1 MLDQNKPV
9 QVPAQPG
16 PSLRPAGLHAPHTLT
31 PGAAPRVVPAASAP
45 PTEEQ
50 LEPIGLVDEL
60 QGDVPAKSI
69 TAVGGVAGG
78 SVRKNAWSRQPNVTR
93 TGAVRVR
100 TFHGKL
106 SQQGLE
112 YLDNQVNEWLDA
124 HPEVEVKSVTSTVGT
139 FEGKMR
145 EPALI
150 LNLWY

>member
-1 MLDQNKPV
+1 MLDQNKPLHI
-9 QVPAQPG
+9 PAASG
-16 PSLRPAGLHAPHTLT
+16 PSLRPSGLQPAHTVT
-31 PGAAPRVVPAASAP
+31 PGAPRVTPTASAP
-45 PTEEQ
+45 PTDEE
-50 LEPIGLVDEL
+50 LEPIGLVDD

-69 TAVGGVAGG
+69 TAVGGANSG
-78 SVRKNAWSRQPNVTR
+78 SVRKTAWQRQPNLTR
-93 TGAVRVR
+93 TGAVRIR

>member
-1 MLDQNKPV
+1 MLDQNRPS
-9 QVPAQPG
+9 QIPAQPG
-16 PSLRPAGLHAPHTLT
+16 TSMRPPGLHPAHTLT
-31 PGAAPRVVPAASAP
+31 PGDTGSRVTQTASGP
-45 PTEEQ
+45 PTDEE
-50 LEPIGLVDEL
+50 LEPIGLVDE
-60 QGDVPAKSI
+60 QGGAPAKSI
-69 TAVGGVAGG
+69 TAVGGVNSASVRKTAWHRQPNLTHTG
-78 SVRKNAWSRQPNVTR
+78 SVRL
-93 TGAVRVR
+93 R

-124 HPEVEVKSVTSTVGT
+124 HPEVEVKNVTSTVGT